1 MHAKGKILLGEQDT
15 PPVPPVPAALMV
27 GGNSDPPVFQPP
39 VANPQQQGA
48 PSSASQPQGA
58 QLQNTT
64 HRVRTVA
71 THAAHREEDADQA
84 VADREFRRAT
94 TDVKT
99 ELGNLT
105 RRRSQLSDLQQRL
118 AKDLAKVDEEL
129 ASVIDSHEEKADKL
143 NRLE

>member
-39 VANPQQQGA
+39 SRQPAAASSRHNQLGVTSAEEAAAWEA
-48 PSSASQPQGA
+48 PPADEHKS
-58 QLQNTT
+58 
-64 HRVRTVA
+64 
-71 THAAHREEDADQA
+71 DADQA